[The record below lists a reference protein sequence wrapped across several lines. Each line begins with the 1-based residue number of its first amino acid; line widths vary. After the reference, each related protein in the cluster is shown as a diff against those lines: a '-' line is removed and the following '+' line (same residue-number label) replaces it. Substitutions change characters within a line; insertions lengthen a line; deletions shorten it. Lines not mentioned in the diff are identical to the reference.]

1 MINSR
6 CSHSMIYINNN
17 IINDEL
23 FIIGGHGINTGE
35 RYSFKTQKWKLLP
48 SLHTKERQ
56 VPTLINV
63 NDYLF
68 TIFGFVN
75 GKKNPYILGEKL
87 NLINLDKWEPI
98 NVNCNNIK
106 EEKLN
111 KFNVGF
117 IKLANDSYLLLG
129 GEINTGGETDD
140 VYKLEFK
147 NNGNKII
154 ISETNLK
161 LPCTASFIDKKFI
174 ELEQMKFAQ
183 FDMKKSNFIFYDG
196 FNNKFG
202 MKPMQKKK

>member
-1 MINSR
+1 MINPR

-23 FIIGGHGINTGE
+23 FIIGGHNNNTGE
-35 RYSFKTQKWKLLP
+35 RFSFKTQKWKLLP

-56 VPTLINV
+56 VPTLINF

-87 NLINLDKWEPI
+87 NLRYLDKWEPI
-98 NVNCNNIK
+98 NVQLNNIK
-106 EEKLN
+106 ETKLN
-111 KFNVGF
+111 KFNVGL
-117 IKLANDSYLLLG
+117 IKLNIDSYLLLG

-140 VYKLEFK
+140 VYKLDFK
-147 NNGNKII
+147 NNGNKIV

-161 LPCTASFIDKKFI
+161 LPCTASFIDKNFI
-174 ELEQMKFAQ
+174 ELEGMKFAQ
-183 FDMKKSNFIFYDG
+183 FDMKKSNFIFYDTYS
-196 FNNKFG
+196 NKFG
-202 MKPMQKKK
+202 MKPLLKKK